1 MNDLTQLLDNTEIH
15 ILNCSDDIYP
25 FIWKTSDKP
34 DIYSKL
40 NVELIVDKIVK
51 KALVAI
57 DNASAHSKIATEE
70 CKEKVAS
77 EIYDIFSKSL
87 TNYSDIIEKSQLIS
101 EIKQIIAAGQSLK
114 KSIIKAITVKWT
126 YKTLINITINHI
138 SEEDLGQILLLTGF
152 PVSIVFERY
161 YCDKVH
167 RDSYYNYF
175 SRMFSNVNRDCHR
188 LSFFRG
194 KHNFNAFYNIKSKSI
209 DSKLQKD
216 FIGVLVLTPSFDM
229 NDQTSIGRVY
239 FDPNKINI
247 PHCYI
252 RTTKFKFCILG
263 RKFEMEAYPFI
274 RQNLVSMSCS
284 ESVLWNILEYYGNRY
299 SDYRRILPSD
309 IIKCLDEQNEERLI
323 PSSGLDIYSMEAA
336 LKKFGFEPKLYAKE
350 QYGNKLK
357 KFFHRYIESA
367 VIVAMELD
375 VSDNLSSDVTT
386 EQIQCSSSEGHSVV
400 CIGHTEKKN
409 KLDQI
414 EKAKD
419 IVDRIPDDE
428 SKDSFF
434 VIDSFNF
441 YNEYVIIDDNQMPY
455 VINTYDHFS
464 TDQNMKL
471 IGFTAPIYKHVNLD
485 AVDVELVVKTFL
497 DAAGGSGLIKDLF
510 SNNHINAN
518 SETNPLVLRFFLTTS
533 RNFKKHRFA
542 SSLNLNEKI
551 FYANIIYPKMIW
563 VCELIDY
570 TAYIDDSTS
579 NKSVLGEIVIDST
592 AVQSELMNSIISLR
606 ICNFISFRMPNDTY
620 ETIRKDLTDSR
631 GLKRYNDYGFTFPYE
646 MYSNSNLKSNKKKGG
661 SLKNENC

>member
-1 MNDLTQLLDNTEIH
+1 MNDINKLLDNTEIYT
-15 ILNCSDDIYP
+15 LNSKDDIYP

-34 DIYSKL
+34 DMYSKL
-40 NVELIVDKIVK
+40 NIDTIVNKIVSEIENILSRNKYFTEEYKERVASSICDIFK
-51 KALVAI
+51 KAL
-57 DNASAHSKIATEE
+57 
-70 CKEKVAS
+70 
-77 EIYDIFSKSL
+77 L
-87 TNYSDIIEKSQLIS
+87 NYSDIIDDSSLII
-101 EIKQIIAAGQSLK
+101 EIKQTILADLQSNKRIIQEV
-114 KSIIKAITVKWT
+114 TVKWV
-126 YKTLINITINHI
+126 YKTLINITKNHI
-138 SEEDLGQILLLTGF
+138 SEEDLSQILSLTGC
-152 PVSIVFERY
+152 PVSVVFERY

-175 SRMFSNVNRDCHR
+175 SRMFSNIDRNCHR

-194 KHNFNAFYNIKSKSI
+194 KYQFNAFYDIEINNHNI
-209 DSKLQKD
+209 DFELQRD
-216 FIGVLVLTPSFDM
+216 FIGILVLTPSFDM
-229 NDQTSIGRVY
+229 NNQTSIGRVY

-263 RKFEMEAYPFI
+263 RKFEIEAYPFI

-284 ESVLWNILEYYGNRY
+284 ESVLWNILEYFGNRY

-323 PSSGLDIYSMEAA
+323 PSSGLDIYSMESA

-350 QYGNKLK
+350 QYGKKLK

-375 VSDNLSSDVTT
+375 ISENLLPDQFSDIQT
-386 EQIQCSSSEGHSVV
+386 EQIQCSNSEGHSVV
-400 CIGHTEKKN
+400 CIGHTEKKTILN
-409 KLDQI
+409 LI
-414 EKAKD
+414 ESDKD
-419 IVDRIPDDE
+419 IVDRIPDDK

-434 VIDSFNF
+434 VIDSSHF

-455 VINTYDHFS
+455 VINTYGHFS
-464 TDQNMKL
+464 IDKNMEL

-510 SNNHINAN
+510 SNNNINAN

-533 RNFKKHRFA
+533 RNFKKYRFA
-542 SSLNLNEKI
+542 SSTNLSEKV

-570 TAYIDDSTS
+570 AAYIDDNKS
-579 NKSVLGEIVIDST
+579 NKCVLGEIVIDST
-592 AVQSELMNSIISLR
+592 SVQSELMNSIISLR
-606 ICNFISFRMPNDTY
+606 ICNFISFRMPDDTY
-620 ETIRKDLTDSR
+620 ETIRKDLSDSK
-631 GLKRYNDYGFTFPYE
+631 GIKHYNDYGFTFPYE
-646 MYSNSNLKSNKKKGG
+646 MYSNNNLKSNK
-661 SLKNENC
+661 